1 MHFHGST
8 WFWSS
13 VSLFDLWFTFRHR
26 AQQHHTPGGNKF
38 DLLKDEKKSGVA
50 KASDGIPWFI
60 WSMLAFFLVLELI
73 SLIPSLRCC
82 TFPFDGN
89 SLLTDFIYGWV
100 FFFTCDT
107 STIFKLLQTALDHP
121 LWKFSSPSVFSF
133 LSFYIFF
140 IMCSAQHHQKWFVYC
155 LLSSLSCPSHS
166 PVPLPIM

>member
-100 FFFTCDT
+100 FFFFSLVTRQLYL
-107 STIFKLLQTALDHP
+107 SFSRQLLTILSENFLLHQCFPFYPFT
-121 LWKFSSPSVFSF
+121 FSS
-133 LSFYIFF
+133 
-140 IMCSAQHHQKWFVYC
+140 
-155 LLSSLSCPSHS
+155 
-166 PVPLPIM
+166 